1 VVIVNRKFILIGF
14 LGFFIVCS
22 VSAAVPSLS
31 GYVTDEV
38 GVLRYSGYYDDIIW
52 VCETLERTTSCVLAV
67 LVVNST
73 DGQDIALYATEVF
86 NENGI
91 GVEDKDNGVLIVL
104 AIGDGSYFVNVG
116 RGLEGFLNDAKVGR
130 FARDSLVPYLEMGEF
145 GYGVYLLALDIGAEI
160 EELYEYSEPVSY
172 PIEWIP
178 LEWPELLVAG
188 GIFVVLLVVTKGRIV
203 LWIGPLLRSM
213 GRGRSGGGGAGGRW
227 R

>member
-1 VVIVNRKFILIGF
+1 MVIVDRKIFLIGF
-14 LGFFIVCS
+14 FCFFIVSC
-22 VSAAVPSLS
+22 VGAAVPSLS

-38 GVLRYSGYYDDIIW
+38 GVLRYSGYYDDILW
-52 VCETLERTTSCVLAV
+52 VCETLERTTSCVLVV

-91 GVEDKDNGVLIVL
+91 GDEEKDNGVLIVL
-104 AIGDGSYFVNVG
+104 AVGDGSYFVNVG
-116 RGLEGFLNDAKVGR
+116 RGLEGILNDAKVGR

-160 EELYEYSEPVSY
+160 EELYEFSEPVSY

-178 LEWPELLVAG
+178 LGWPELLLAG
-188 GIFVVLLVVTKGRIV
+188 GIFVVLLIVTKGRIV